1 MSRHVDGD
9 QYEEAAATV
18 VADVVAYEEHDDTE
32 RVRRVASEDG
42 DEDEVNVEESEE
54 RDVVSEE
61 STAMTGFDDDG
72 VVMDVVVI
80 ATAAA

>member
-1 MSRHVDGD
+1 MV
-9 QYEEAAATV
+9 AA
-18 VADVVAYEEHDDTE
+18 VVAYEEHDDTE

-42 DEDEVNVEESEE
+42 DEDEVDVEEFEE

-61 STAMTGFDDDG
+61 STAVTGFDDG

>member
-1 MSRHVDGD
+1 MV
-9 QYEEAAATV
+9 AA
-18 VADVVAYEEHDDTE
+18 VVAYEEHDDTE

-42 DEDEVNVEESEE
+42 DEDEVDVEDFEE

-61 STAMTGFDDDG
+61 ESTAVTGFDDDG